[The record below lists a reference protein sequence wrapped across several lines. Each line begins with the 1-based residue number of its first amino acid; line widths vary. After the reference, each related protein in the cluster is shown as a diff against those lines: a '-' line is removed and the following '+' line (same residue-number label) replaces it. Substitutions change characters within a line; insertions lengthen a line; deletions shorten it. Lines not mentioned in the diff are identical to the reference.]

1 MESTNTATQTQ
12 ETEVK
17 KTTARKNTKAASAPM
32 RLFFRPVRADEI
44 DVRVQNINNWKTTV
58 LLYKDARVDQN
69 ILDETVGC
77 YNWQKE
83 YSRENQNCTVS
94 IWDEQKGQWISKE
107 DTGTESNTE
116 KEKGLASDSFKRAC
130 FCWGIGRELYTTPLV
145 QIPTEFIELKEGKNG
160 QKITYDKFYVD
171 NIEVSVDDA
180 TGCKRIS
187 KLTVGIEH
195 NGQRDWVWSWGG
207 GNEIRTHKPSW
218 CGKGKADNDVSQNG
232 VQQSNNAPA
241 PQSNSN
247 AWGNQNAPQQ
257 NTGQGG
263 WNNSS
268 GGQKGSFGHG
278 SNANNGDSAPKRKWG
293 AG

>member
-1 MESTNTATQTQ
+1 MDNTNVQTQ
-12 ETEVK
+12 ETETKTEAK
-17 KTTARKNTKAASAPM
+17 KTSAKKNTKTAPI
-32 RLFFRPVRADEI
+32 RLFFRPVTADEI

-145 QIPTEFIELKEGKNG
+145 RIPTEFIDIKEPNGK
-160 QKITYDKFYVD
+160 KTTYDEFFVQD
-171 NIEVSVDDA
+171 IEVSVDES
-180 TGCKRIS
+180 TGVKRIA
-187 KLTVGIEH
+187 KLTVGIKH

-207 GNEIRTHKPSW
+207 GDEIRTHKPSW
-218 CGKGKADNDVSQNG
+218 CGKGKADSDVSQNSN
-232 VQQSNNAPA
+232 QQNSNTPA

-247 AWGNQNAPQQ
+247 AWSNQNAPQQ

-278 SNANNGDSAPKRKWG
+278 SNANSGNSTPKRKWG

>member
-83 YSRENQNCTVS
+83 YSRDNQNCTVS

-207 GNEIRTHKPSW
+207 GSEIRTHKPAW
-218 CGKGKADNDVSQNG
+218 CDKGASQNSN
-232 VQQSNNAPA
+232 QQSNNAPA
-241 PQSNSN
+241 PQSNGGWSN
-247 AWGNQNAPQQ
+247 QNNAPQQ
-257 NTGQGG
+257 NTNQGG

-278 SNANNGDSAPKRKWG
+278 SNANSGDSAPKRKWG

>member
-1 MESTNTATQTQ
+1 MDNTNVQTQ
-12 ETEVK
+12 ETEIKTEAK
-17 KTTARKNTKAASAPM
+17 KTATKKNTKAAPM
-32 RLFFRPVRADEI
+32 RLFFRPVTADEI

-83 YSRENQNCTVS
+83 YSRDNQNCTVS
-94 IWDEQKGQWISKE
+94 IWDEQKGQWVSKE

-145 QIPTEFIELKEGKNG
+145 QIPTEFIDIKESNGRKN
-160 QKITYDKFYVD
+160 TYDKFFVQD
-171 NIEVSVDDA
+171 IEVSVDEN
-180 TGCKRIS
+180 TGVKRIT

-207 GNEIRTHKPSW
+207 GSEIRTHKPAW
-218 CGKGKADNDVSQNG
+218 CGKGASQNNN
-232 VQQSNNAPA
+232 QQSNNAPA
-241 PQSNSN
+241 PQSNGVWSN
-247 AWGNQNAPQQ
+247 NTPQQ
-257 NTGQGG
+257 NTNQGG

-278 SNANNGDSAPKRKWG
+278 NNANNGSGSAPKRQWG
-293 AG
+293 T

>member
-1 MESTNTATQTQ
+1 MDNTNVQTQ
-12 ETEVK
+12 ETETKTEAK
-17 KTTARKNTKAASAPM
+17 KTSAKKNTKTAPI
-32 RLFFRPVRADEI
+32 RLFFRPVTADEI

-145 QIPTEFIELKEGKNG
+145 RIPTEFIDIKESNGKKN
-160 QKITYDKFYVD
+160 TYDKFFVQD
-171 NIEVSVDDA
+171 IEVSVDES
-180 TGCKRIS
+180 TGVKRIA

-207 GNEIRTHKPSW
+207 GDEIRTHKPSW
-218 CGKGKADNDVSQNG
+218 CGKGKADSDVSQNSN
-232 VQQSNNAPA
+232 QQNSNTPA

-247 AWGNQNAPQQ
+247 AWSNQNAPQQ

-263 WNNSS
+263 WNNSA

-278 SNANNGDSAPKRKWG
+278 SNANSGNSTPKRKWG